1 MKQSSLRIPLSVGR
15 LEQNV
20 FSWRRKVVVATAAAT
35 ALPTACS
42 TLAVRRQEKAL
53 SPVRRRVRGTTR
65 SRSKVSNGS
74 QNVARVVGATSSE
87 GFLVTSTEIRR
98 ANVEMTAR
106 CVIWVGPRRHPSG
119 LVDLIQSSFC
129 GSATDEW
136 LRTCMAPSSVL
147 QWRHC
152 CTRNRDGQSTKRT
165 ASTRFV
171 LRVPVGL
178 RCTFK

>member
-1 MKQSSLRIPLSVGR
+1 MKLSSVCIPLSVGR

-42 TLAVRRQEKAL
+42 MLAVRRQEKAL

-74 QNVARVVGATSSE
+74 QNVAKVVGATSSE

-119 LVDLIQSSFC
+119 PCSRPHPIIILWVGDGRVIADVHDSFI
-129 GSATDEW
+129 SAAVTP
-136 LRTCMAPSSVL
+136 LL
-147 QWRHC
+147 Y
-152 CTRNRDGQSTKRT
+152 
-165 ASTRFV
+165 
-171 LRVPVGL
+171 
-178 RCTFK
+178 

>member
-1 MKQSSLRIPLSVGR
+1 MKQSSVCIPLFVVR

-20 FSWRRKVVVATAAAT
+20 FSWRRKLVVERSSYSSADSLFHARSAET
-35 ALPTACS
+35 
-42 TLAVRRQEKAL
+42 EKAL

-74 QNVARVVGATSSE
+74 QNVAKVVGATSSE

-129 GSATDEW
+129 GSATDE
-136 LRTCMAPSSVL
+136 
-147 QWRHC
+147 
-152 CTRNRDGQSTKRT
+152 
-165 ASTRFV
+165 
-171 LRVPVGL
+171 
-178 RCTFK
+178 